1 MNKIEKIKKIERP
14 QVAVELNYNGF
25 DADGNL
31 IEHYYLDVRFE
42 DIKEAEVGDTFVPE
56 TGNLQNYNIETAR
69 VILKNEND
77 ALIKVC
83 YQEDIGYNYYDKCDI
98 FHVVFD

>member
-1 MNKIEKIKKIERP
+1 MSTIEKIKKIDRP
-14 QVAVELNYNGF
+14 QVAVRLDYNGF

-31 IEHYYLDVRFE
+31 IEHYYLDVRFK
-42 DIKEAEVGDTFVPE
+42 DIKEAEVGNKFVPE
-56 TGNLQNYNIETAR
+56 TTNLQNYSIETAE

-83 YQEDIGYNYYDKCDI
+83 YEEDIGYNYYDKCDI

>member
-1 MNKIEKIKKIERP
+1 MNKIEKIKKIDRP

-31 IEHYYLDVRFE
+31 IEHYSLDVRFE
-42 DIKEAEVGDTFVPE
+42 DIKNAEVDDKFVPE

-69 VILKNEND
+69 VILKSIND
-77 ALIKVC
+77 ALIEVC
-83 YQEDIGYNYYDKCDI
+83 YQEEIGYNYYNKCDI
-98 FHVVFD
+98 FHVILD

>member
-25 DADGNL
+25 DANENL

-42 DIKEAEVGDTFVPE
+42 DIKEAEVGDKFVPE
-56 TGNLQNYNIETAR
+56 TANLQNYSIETAE

-83 YQEDIGYNYYDKCDI
+83 YEEDIGYNYHDECDI
-98 FHVVFD
+98 FHVVLS